1 MTREKTKITVR
12 RWRHEDI
19 PGIIECSIK
28 AYPDY
33 SEEYIFTP
41 RHYEMQFAAFP
52 NGQFVALIGD
62 KIVGYATSVVV
73 NIEDDFWYNVDEITG
88 AGTFSTHNPDGDT
101 LYGADIAVDP
111 DYRQRGIATMLY
123 EKRKELLKRYNLRR
137 MIAYGRIPG
146 YKDHGGNMT
155 ADQYVQKVIA
165 GELKDPALNA
175 HLKAGFH
182 VKKVQLDITEDAA
195 SLNYSTYLE
204 MMNPDFN
211 IAKRRIAATFVTKR
225 AVRRLRICAAQYH
238 MRPIKSWQEMEDS
251 VEFFV
256 NTADSYYCHFLLF
269 PEYFTFQMISCLD
282 GKDMKEMVLRLTEL
296 TDRYIEMFTRFAE
309 QYNIYIIGGSHPV
322 MRDGK
327 IYNTAH
333 LFTPSGKVYTQ
344 DKLHITP
351 GERDGSGI
359 EPGESIR
366 IFQTPFARIAIQI
379 CYDIEF
385 PEVSRLLTLAGVEVI
400 FVPFYTEEKKGYYRV
415 RHCAQARTVE
425 NYVYVAM
432 TGNVGNMRTKIGS
445 FMNYSQSA
453 ILAPSDFSFP
463 EKGIEGEADPNVEAV
478 AISELALFALAQQR
492 HVATVRPLY
501 DRRQDLYDL
510 KAKNKIEIIRTE

>member
-1 MTREKTKITVR
+1 MTKEKTKITVR
-12 RWRHEDI
+12 RWRQEDI

-296 TDRYIEMFTRFAE
+296 TDRYIE
-309 QYNIYIIGGSHPV
+309 P
-322 MRDGK
+322 
-327 IYNTAH
+327 
-333 LFTPSGKVYTQ
+333 
-344 DKLHITP
+344 
-351 GERDGSGI
+351 
-359 EPGESIR
+359 
-366 IFQTPFARIAIQI
+366 
-379 CYDIEF
+379 
-385 PEVSRLLTLAGVEVI
+385 
-400 FVPFYTEEKKGYYRV
+400 
-415 RHCAQARTVE
+415 
-425 NYVYVAM
+425 
-432 TGNVGNMRTKIGS
+432 
-445 FMNYSQSA
+445 
-453 ILAPSDFSFP
+453 
-463 EKGIEGEADPNVEAV
+463 
-478 AISELALFALAQQR
+478 
-492 HVATVRPLY
+492 
-501 DRRQDLYDL
+501 
-510 KAKNKIEIIRTE
+510 